1 MEPDALAYTPT
12 TGVRRVHE
20 TPLVVGSDESLEG
33 YGRLIDDP
41 KIFTKPWTENWQF
54 TLHPEWEKTGL
65 YEMVCNENN
74 RCPGGQC
81 VKQ

>member
-1 MEPDALAYTPT
+1 MHSDAFHTIERLT
-12 TGVRRVHE
+12 RVDAN
-20 TPLVVGSDESLEG
+20 TIKYDFTV
-33 YGRLIDDP
+33 DDP
-41 KIFTKPWTENWQF
+41 KIFTRPWTENWEF
-54 TLHPEWEKTGL
+54 TLHPEWERIGL